1 MRMTLAGVLGTVVA
15 ALLFFLMQGLIQQA
29 PAKTGPITCGI
40 DLIHRVIPPEP
51 PKPPKR
57 LKPPEPPEPVDNVLA
72 QPAIEMPPIDVAPKR
87 PELGG
92 EVFVRSARKFV
103 RLSFQQPDG
112 GPVLRFGAVKGY
124 PIDAA
129 RNGVEGWIEVEF
141 SVLINGSVG
150 DVSIVDEEPRGVF
163 GRHARQSVSRW
174 KFTPR
179 YVDGQPVETRI
190 RQIIRYEL
198 HD

>member
-40 DLIHRVIPPEP
+40 DLIHRVIQPEP
-51 PKPPKR
+51 PKPPER
-57 LKPPEPPEPVDNVLA
+57 RQPPEPPEPVKSDLS
-72 QPAIEMPPIDVAPKR
+72 QPPIDIPVIDIELMQLDLNTGINIAPR
-87 PELGG
+87 Q
-92 EVFVRSARKFV
+92 KFGTPDL
-103 RLSFQQPDG
+103 RQPDG
-112 GPVLRFGAVKGY
+112 GPILKFGAVTGY
-124 PIDAA
+124 PTGPA
-129 RNGVEGWIEVEF
+129 RNRVEGWIEVEF

-179 YVDGQPVETRI
+179 YVDGKPVETRI